1 VVEDVRRALMEGQCS
16 VPAVGSVDA
25 GVAPYL
31 PYVVVDADG
40 REVEPVSAYLRDL
53 MLGDVSPLTC
63 RSYGFG
69 LLRWHRLIWFLQ
81 TSWEK
86 ATEAEV
92 AVLVGWLREAR
103 NPQRLRKPNGSSPP
117 PGSVN
122 LKTGKPSLREGY
134 APSTI
139 NHNLTVVSGFYAFHA
154 RFGAGPVLNPVPAS
168 RERRQALAHR
178 FPLEPA
184 PVFRRGRLRQKVPR
198 ASPAIDP

>member
-1 VVEDVRRALMEGQCS
+1 MVEGVRRALMEGQCS

-25 GVAPYL
+25 SVAPYL
-31 PYVVVDADG
+31 PYVVAGADG

-69 LLRWHRLIWFLQ
+69 LLRWHRLIWFLEIA
-81 TSWEK
+81 WERV
-86 ATEAEV
+86 TEAEV

-103 NPQRLRKPNGSSPP
+103 NPQRLRKPEGASPP
-117 PGSVN
+117 AGSVN

-168 RERRQALAHR
+168 PRTPAGSRAPLPAGARTGVPPGQATPESTR
-178 FPLEPA
+178 T
-184 PVFRRGRLRQKVPR
+184 
-198 ASPAIDP
+198 SPAIDP

>member
-1 VVEDVRRALMEGQCS
+1 MEGQCT

-81 TSWEK
+81 TSWDK
-86 ATEAEV
+86 ATETEA

-103 NPQRLRKPNGSSPP
+103 NPQRLRQPKGS
-117 PGSVN
+117 
-122 LKTGKPSLREGY
+122 
-134 APSTI
+134 
-139 NHNLTVVSGFYAFHA
+139 A
-154 RFGAGPVLNPVPAS
+154 R
-168 RERRQALAHR
+168 
-178 FPLEPA
+178 
-184 PVFRRGRLRQKVPR
+184 RLDR
-198 ASPAIDP
+198 